1 MEVQLI
7 TSLQQRRPL
16 VLAVTNFITAGAV
29 ANCLS
34 AAGMSP
40 LMPSDP
46 AEAAE
51 LVALA
56 DAVVVNIGSVG
67 AEQAALLRAVVTAAR
82 QLKKPLV
89 LDPVA
94 VGASQARRQLITELL
109 AGPVTLI
116 RGNASEIAVLAE
128 ATSHGHGI
136 DAGAEP
142 NLAQVA
148 AACAKRHAC
157 LVVLSGPV
165 DYVSDGQHTKA
176 LLGGSPLMP
185 KVVGTGDMLSAF
197 LAGCLTLPMAPL
209 TAAELGTAYFGQAG
223 AQADDGQ
230 LGHWLSN
237 FLTVLAQAPHDFG
250 KAVQTND

>member
-29 ANCLS
+29 ANCLG

-94 VGASQARRQLITELL
+94 VGASQARRQLIT
-109 AGPVTLI
+109 G
-116 RGNASEIAVLAE
+116 R
-128 ATSHGHGI
+128 
-136 DAGAEP
+136 
-142 NLAQVA
+142 
-148 AACAKRHAC
+148 
-157 LVVLSGPV
+157 SGDLDP
-165 DYVSDGQHTKA
+165 GQRQRDC
-176 LLGGSPLMP
+176 GFGW
-185 KVVGTGDMLSAF
+185 GDQPWSR
-197 LAGCLTLPMAPL
+197 
-209 TAAELGTAYFGQAG
+209 
-223 AQADDGQ
+223 D
-230 LGHWLSN
+230 
-237 FLTVLAQAPHDFG
+237 
-250 KAVQTND
+250 

>member
-67 AEQAALLRAVVTAAR
+67 REQAPSYGPLLPPRANSR
-82 QLKKPLV
+82 SRWSWIPWRSG
-89 LDPVA
+89 P
-94 VGASQARRQLITELL
+94 ARR
-109 AGPVTLI
+109 AG
-116 RGNASEIAVLAE
+116 S
-128 ATSHGHGI
+128 
-136 DAGAEP
+136 
-142 NLAQVA
+142 
-148 AACAKRHAC
+148 
-157 LVVLSGPV
+157 
-165 DYVSDGQHTKA
+165 
-176 LLGGSPLMP
+176 
-185 KVVGTGDMLSAF
+185 
-197 LAGCLTLPMAPL
+197 
-209 TAAELGTAYFGQAG
+209 
-223 AQADDGQ
+223 
-230 LGHWLSN
+230 
-237 FLTVLAQAPHDFG
+237 
-250 KAVQTND
+250 